1 MTTVGKKPRLT
12 HKVIIEI
19 DRSRTYAEMFQMIA
33 WCQEHHSD
41 RVWQCFHEDPH
52 DKWTTVTFSFDRKE
66 DAKRFSSKWV

>member
-41 RVWQCFHEDPH
+41 GVWQ
-52 DKWTTVTFSFDRKE
+52 
-66 DAKRFSSKWV
+66 